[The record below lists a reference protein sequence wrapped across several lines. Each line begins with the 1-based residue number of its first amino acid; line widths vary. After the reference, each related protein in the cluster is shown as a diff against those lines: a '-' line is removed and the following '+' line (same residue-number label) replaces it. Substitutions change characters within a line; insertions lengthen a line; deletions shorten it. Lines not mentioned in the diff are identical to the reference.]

1 MATNRHRFGFSAVEM
16 LIVLG
21 IMLGLLAVALV
32 GVTPA
37 LRTGRLEQSAT
48 VITDVCTDAMLQ
60 ARFQSD
66 QVVSNFNGVRFDG
79 TVVPNMIHHISGR
92 PGAAT
97 TAIISSKILN
107 PNARIFKGAS
117 TLTTTCEVFF
127 QPITGFPVDTVS
139 NIPTA
144 FCAGSIASGNHLS
157 LRTLD
162 QRFKYAIAIYEPGII
177 YVESF

>member
-1 MATNRHRFGFSAVEM
+1 M

-21 IMLGLLAVALV
+21 IMLGLLAVAIV

-48 VITDVCTDAMLQ
+48 VVTDLCTDAMLK
-60 ARFQSD
+60 ARFQYTQNVSD
-66 QVVSNFNGVRFDG
+66 FHGVRFDG
-79 TVVPNMIHHISGR
+79 TTVPNRVQHIFGR
-92 PGAAT
+92 PNAAT
-97 TAIISSKILN
+97 TSVVSSKTLN
-107 PNARIFKGAS
+107 ANARIFQGANV
-117 TLTTTCEVFF
+117 LTTTSEVFF
-127 QPITGFPVDTVS
+127 QPITGFPVNTVT

-144 FCAGSIASGNHLS
+144 FCAGSITSGNHLS